1 MRTHWFERNRKENLQ
16 INKKVLDKIKHV
28 GEDIKV
34 ARHKRTTYSERDRRR
49 KQDDFKKE
57 VENLKKV
64 LDKQKS
70 MW

>member
-1 MRTHWFERNRKENLQ
+1 M
-16 INKKVLDKIKHV
+16 KITDTIRYAGVNDHTLSLILREILGGSMAVILPK
-28 GEDIKV
+28 IAPKP
-34 ARHKRTTYSERDRRR
+34 YERDRRR

-70 MW
+70 M